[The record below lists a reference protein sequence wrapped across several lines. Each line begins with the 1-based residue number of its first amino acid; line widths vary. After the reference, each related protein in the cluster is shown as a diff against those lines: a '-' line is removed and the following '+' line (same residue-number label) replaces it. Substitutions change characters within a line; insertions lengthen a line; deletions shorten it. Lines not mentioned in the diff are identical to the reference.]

1 VLGEALGLWRGAPL
15 ADADSRVL
23 QDAQVPRLEQARLQ
37 AVEWRIEADLHLGRH
52 GQLVP
57 ELTALVGEY
66 PLREHARAQLML
78 ALYRCGRQGEALAAY
93 QDARRVLVAELGV
106 EPAAELRGL
115 HRRILAADP
124 ALASP
129 AAGDSIGT
137 AAGDGGRA
145 GIVGAAGLAGGAV
158 APRQLPAAIAHF
170 TGRASA
176 MEALSRLAAGA
187 AGSVAAGGAV
197 VIAAIVGAAG
207 IGKTALAV
215 QWGQQNAGLF
225 PSGQLYV
232 NLRGFDPAG
241 TPVEPGAAIRGF
253 LETLG
258 VPGGQVPA
266 GLDAQAGLYRSL
278 VAGRRMLIVLG
289 NARDSE
295 QVRPLLPGSAGCLVL
310 VTSRS
315 QLAGLVAV
323 DGAHPVAL
331 DVLTAGEADDLLS
344 RRLGDGRVAAEPAA
358 AGELAG
364 LCARLPLALN
374 ITAARAIARPGVPLA
389 VLAEELRGDQGRLA
403 ALEGGDAM
411 ASVRAVFSG
420 SLRELDAAA
429 SLFRLAGLHPGPDLD
444 RYAAAALTGSRPE
457 QAAGM
462 LDLLARAH
470 LVHAARPGRYGMHDL
485 LRVYARELAA
495 ARDSDDGEDW
505 QRAALTR
512 LFDHYLHAAAAAMDT
527 LFPAERHRRPRIP
540 PRRVPRFRRWLCLAR
555 RGSGWMPSGPT

>member
-1 VLGEALGLWRGAPL
+1 
-15 ADADSRVL
+15 
-23 QDAQVPRLEQARLQ
+23 
-37 AVEWRIEADLHLGRH
+37 
-52 GQLVP
+52 
-57 ELTALVGEY
+57 
-66 PLREHARAQLML
+66 
-78 ALYRCGRQGEALAAY
+78 
-93 QDARRVLVAELGV
+93 
-106 EPAAELRGL
+106 
-115 HRRILAADP
+115 
-124 ALASP
+124 
-129 AAGDSIGT
+129 
-137 AAGDGGRA
+137 
-145 GIVGAAGLAGGAV
+145 
-158 APRQLPAAIAHF
+158 
-170 TGRASA
+170 
-176 MEALSRLAAGA
+176 
-187 AGSVAAGGAV
+187 V

-253 LETLG
+253 LEALG
-258 VPGGQVPA
+258 VPGGQIPA
-266 GLDAQAGLYRSL
+266 GQDAQAGLYRSL
-278 VAGRRMLIVLG
+278 VAGRRMLLVLD

-323 DGAHPVAL
+323 DGAHPVAV
-331 DVLTAGEADDLLS
+331 DVLTAGEADDLLA

-403 ALEGGDAM
+403 ALEGGDAV
-411 ASVRAVFSG
+411 ASVLAVLSG

-444 RYAAAALTGSRPE
+444 RYAAAALTGSRAE

-470 LVHAARPGRYGMHDL
+470 LVHAAGPGRYGMHDL

-495 ARDSDDGEDW
+495 ARDSDDAEDG

-540 PRRVPRFRRWLCLAR
+540 PPSSQVPWVAVPGPAREWLDAERANLTAVAAHAADHGWPVHSIRLAATLSRYLERGGYYPEALTIHDSAR
-555 RGSGWMPSGPT
+555 RAARRLGDKAAEATALTDLGLIDWRQGRYQQAAR